1 MATPFKILYVCT
13 GNIVRSPLGE
23 ALFREFT
30 REAGVEEDY
39 FVDSAGTTGYHT
51 GEQADERM
59 RETAAKRGYAYSHRA
74 RKFNQHD
81 LNEFDLIIAMDQNNH
96 RDLTRA
102 AQNEEQKRK
111 IRMMR
116 EFDPL
121 ADDDLIVPDPWYGG
135 MDGFEHS
142 FEIIYRSNQELL
154 KILERQKE
162 D

>member
-1 MATPFKILYVCT
+1 MTKPFKILYVCT

-23 ALFREFT
+23 ALFKEFAK
-30 REAGVEEDY
+30 EAGVADDY
-39 FVDSAGTTGYHT
+39 FVDSAGTTGYHS
-51 GEQADERM
+51 GEEADERM
-59 RETAAKRGYAYSHRA
+59 RSTAAKRGVVYSHRA

-102 AQNEEQKRK
+102 AKNEEQRRK

-121 ADDDLIVPDPWYGG
+121 ADGDMVVPDPWYGG
-135 MDGFEHS
+135 MDGFENS
-142 FEIIYRSNQELL
+142 YEIIHRSTEALL

>member
-1 MATPFKILYVCT
+1 M
-13 GNIVRSPLGE
+13 RS
-23 ALFREFT
+23 
-30 REAGVEEDY
+30 
-39 FVDSAGTTGYHT
+39 
-51 GEQADERM
+51 
-59 RETAAKRGYAYSHRA
+59 TAAKRGVIYSHRA
-74 RKFNQHD
+74 RKFNQND

-102 AQNEEQKRK
+102 AKNEEQKRK

-121 ADDDLIVPDPWYGG
+121 ADGDMVVPDPWYGG
-135 MDGFEHS
+135 MDGFENS
-142 FEIIYRSNQELL
+142 YEIIHRSTEALL